1 MTDDDELR
9 ALALGAANVRACSV
23 CHEEFLAACDPQT
36 ILSLLDRLQ
45 AAERD
50 AARYRWLRDG
60 QNPSVGL
67 HRADVIYMQHKHGAE
82 LDAAIDAAQG
92 AQDTPGDA

>member
-1 MTDDDELR
+1 MTDDELR

-50 AARYRWLRDG
+50 AADARRYRWLRD
-60 QNPSVGL
+60 
-67 HRADVIYMQHKHGAE
+67 HGDATWIPLAKRFKASAE
-82 LDAAIDAAQG
+82 LDAYIDAARG
-92 AQDTPGDA
+92 AQE